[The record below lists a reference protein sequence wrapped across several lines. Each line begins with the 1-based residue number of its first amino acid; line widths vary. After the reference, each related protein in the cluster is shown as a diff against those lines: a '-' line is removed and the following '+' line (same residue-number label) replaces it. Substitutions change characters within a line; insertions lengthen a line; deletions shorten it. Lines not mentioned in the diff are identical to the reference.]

1 MVEILDGATLRRL
14 LLERYSKNPKNWN
27 FTISPA
33 RSDGFF
39 DALVS
44 SPGEAYQLKIDSI
57 FKPTP
62 LMLGTRVDVDHSK
75 FNPSSSVSYGYRK
88 LDREILMRLLSTL
101 ENAEKGDPLE
111 SILGPLDPIVPAK
124 NGSYAQ
130 GPFVFTNEKIT
141 NHLSAGQG
149 VLDDKLSAELRKLMR
164 AKYPAYG

>member
-62 LMLGTRVDVDHSK
+62 LMLGTSVDVDHSK
-75 FNPSSSVSYGYRK
+75 FSPSK
-88 LDREILMRLLSTL
+88 QRLLWLQKTGSRNTH
-101 ENAEKGDPLE
+101 ETAFN
-111 SILGPLDPIVPAK
+111 LGK
-124 NGSYAQ
+124 CG
-130 GPFVFTNEKIT
+130 K
-141 NHLSAGQG
+141 
-149 VLDDKLSAELRKLMR
+149 R
-164 AKYPAYG
+164 